1 MVKKATTPKTMNSHF
16 ETEEEAR
23 AFMEEHQVTARQP
36 EQLGPS
42 GKWAL
47 VFPLKAHITVIP
59 HTSPD

>member
-1 MVKKATTPKTMNSHF
+1 MNSRF

-23 AFMEEHQVTARQP
+23 AFMEKHQVKARQP
-36 EQLGPS
+36 ERLGPS

-47 VFPLKAHITVIP
+47 VFPLKAHVTVIP